1 MSEITNSK
9 ALFKRMLPRNPH
21 ETHRPSTSLEL
32 LFDLVF
38 VTAVALAA
46 ARLHHSMVEGH
57 LAQGLLSYVMV
68 FFAIWWAW
76 MGFSWFASA
85 YDVDDVPYRL
95 MVFVQLAGALVVA
108 AGVPSAFDAGNFL
121 VLTIGFVIMRLA
133 QIGQWMRAWRSDV
146 ARRKTIG
153 RYIKGLSVVQLGWVA
168 LLFVPA
174 QYKMIGFCMLAVLEL
189 LVPSWAE
196 SAGFTSYHPEHIVER
211 YGLFTIIVL
220 GESIL
225 SSSNALQTLVSK
237 GQFDLSFVQ
246 TAVGAV
252 LIVFT
257 MWWNYFQQTEH
268 DVVGNL
274 KTVLLWGY
282 GHFFIFAAVA
292 AVGAG
297 LSAHIDLIG
306 VAADNRVLANAVVVV
321 PVLVY
326 ELSLGVVHRRF
337 DLTRRIS
344 QVWLLNVVL
353 MVASIWTDSAVLYL
367 GLLMMAFLGFKLWY
381 LRAMSY

>member
-76 MGFSWFASA
+76 MGFSWFSSA

-133 QIGQWMRAWRSDV
+133 LVGQWMRAWRSDV

-153 RYIKGLSVVQLGWVA
+153 R
-168 LLFVPA
+168 
-174 QYKMIGFCMLAVLEL
+174 
-189 LVPSWAE
+189 
-196 SAGFTSYHPEHIVER
+196 
-211 YGLFTIIVL
+211 
-220 GESIL
+220 
-225 SSSNALQTLVSK
+225 
-237 GQFDLSFVQ
+237 
-246 TAVGAV
+246 
-252 LIVFT
+252 
-257 MWWNYFQQTEH
+257 
-268 DVVGNL
+268 
-274 KTVLLWGY
+274 
-282 GHFFIFAAVA
+282 
-292 AVGAG
+292 
-297 LSAHIDLIG
+297 
-306 VAADNRVLANAVVVV
+306 
-321 PVLVY
+321 
-326 ELSLGVVHRRF
+326 
-337 DLTRRIS
+337 
-344 QVWLLNVVL
+344 
-353 MVASIWTDSAVLYL
+353 
-367 GLLMMAFLGFKLWY
+367 
-381 LRAMSY
+381 